1 MRINFIAEFGTRW
14 KAVFAGT
21 LCVLMAI
28 IALIIGS
35 VTSEL
40 PAKAAPPGDVT
51 HLGVAS
57 CAGTTCHGRSEADG
71 KIVRQ
76 DEILRWQETSS
87 PTGAHSRA
95 FAVLNSER
103 SQEIAR
109 RLGLGN
115 AATAPTCLGCH
126 SDATASRGVRFQ
138 QSDGIGCEA
147 CHGGA
152 VNWIELHKKGNHQAN
167 LAAGMMA
174 LENPAVKASV
184 CLDCHYGSADGGQFV
199 THQIMAAGHP
209 RISFE
214 LDLFTALQ
222 AHHNEDADY
231 EQRKGR
237 TNGVRVWAVGQA
249 AALERTLSLFSNPG
263 LGTNGAFPEFY
274 FFDCHS
280 CHRQIQDSQQF
291 SPTVM
296 ANPGRPISLGMPPFN
311 DENMIMLSAAAR
323 VAEPSLAA
331 RFDADSKAFHAAIG
345 KDRAS
350 AVTAASK
357 LRASASALSSAFASA
372 PFDRSQT
379 FAIVDLIASEAIS
392 ARFTDYE
399 GSVQAVMA
407 TDTLLNALVNS
418 GQVSGAAA
426 TSIRAEINRAYAA
439 VRNPNDYRPFEFR
452 RALGGAVRTIRTL
465 R

>member
-1 MRINFIAEFGTRW
+1 
-14 KAVFAGT
+14 V
-21 LCVLMAI
+21 
-28 IALIIGS
+28 
-35 VTSEL
+35 
-40 PAKAAPPGDVT
+40 
-51 HLGVAS
+51 
-57 CAGTTCHGRSEADG
+57 
-71 KIVRQ
+71 
-76 DEILRWQETSS
+76 
-87 PTGAHSRA
+87 
-95 FAVLNSER
+95 
-103 SQEIAR
+103 
-109 RLGLGN
+109 
-115 AATAPTCLGCH
+115 
-126 SDATASRGVRFQ
+126 
-138 QSDGIGCEA
+138 
-147 CHGGA
+147 
-152 VNWIELHKKGNHQAN
+152 
-167 LAAGMMA
+167 
-174 LENPAVKASV
+174 
-184 CLDCHYGSADGGQFV
+184 
-199 THQIMAAGHP
+199 
-209 RISFE
+209 
-214 LDLFTALQ
+214 
-222 AHHNEDADY
+222 
-231 EQRKGR
+231 QRKGR

-249 AALERTLSLFSNPG
+249 AALERTLSLYSNPG

-323 VAEPSLAA
+323 VAEPALAA
-331 RFDADSKAFHAAIG
+331 RFDADSKAFHAAIA

-372 PFDRSQT
+372 PFDRNQT

-392 ARFTDYE
+392 TRFTDYE

-407 TDTLLNALVNS
+407 TDTLLNSLVNS
-418 GQVSGAAA
+418 GQVSAGAAS
-426 TSIRAEINRAYAA
+426 SIRAEINRAYAA